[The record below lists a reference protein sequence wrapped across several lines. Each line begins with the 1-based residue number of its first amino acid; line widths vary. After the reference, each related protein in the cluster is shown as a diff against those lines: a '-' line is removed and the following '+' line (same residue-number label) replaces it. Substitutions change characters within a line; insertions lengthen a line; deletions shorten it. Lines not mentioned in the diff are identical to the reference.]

1 MKNWILNSKIF
12 IEEKQLLGTA
22 GLNEIKNNVEN
33 SFFVTNCDILIDA
46 DYESIYNFTIMR
58 RNDIT
63 LVASTKEYII
73 PYGTCEL
80 NEQGHLSNIN
90 EKPQYNFLVNTGL
103 YVLDPK
109 VLELIPSNKLYHI
122 TDLIEDVKRK
132 GWRVGVFNSR

>member
-1 MKNWILNSKIF
+1 MSF
-12 IEEKQLLGTA
+12 IEEKQPLGTA
-22 GLNEIKNNVEN
+22 GSLNEIKNNVEN
-33 SFFVTNCDILIDA
+33 FFVTNCDILIDA
-46 DYESIYNFTIMR
+46 DYESIYNFHNNEK
-58 RNDIT
+58 NDIT

-122 TDLIEDVKRK
+122 TDLIEDVKKRMES
-132 GWRVGVFNSR
+132 RCFPNSR